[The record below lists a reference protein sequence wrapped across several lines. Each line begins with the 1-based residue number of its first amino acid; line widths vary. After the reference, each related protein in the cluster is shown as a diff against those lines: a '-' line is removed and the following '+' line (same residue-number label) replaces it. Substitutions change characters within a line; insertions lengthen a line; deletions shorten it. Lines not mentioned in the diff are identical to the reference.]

1 VISKILRQNN
11 YRQLTA
17 SLQPTSVNSDLC
29 TVTTPTDVGFRL
41 RPTRWR
47 PESGSSWYKQVL

>member
-1 VISKILRQNN
+1 VISTILRHNN

-17 SLQPTSVNSDLC
+17 LLQPTCANSDLC
-29 TVTTPTDVGFRL
+29 TVTTPTDGGFRL

-47 PESGSSWYKQVL
+47 SSI

>member
-1 VISKILRQNN
+1 VISPILHQKI

-17 SLQPTSVNSDLC
+17 SLQPHAWIFARWQ
-29 TVTTPTDVGFRL
+29 PTNGGFRL

-47 PESGSSWYKQVL
+47 PESGSSWYKHVWK